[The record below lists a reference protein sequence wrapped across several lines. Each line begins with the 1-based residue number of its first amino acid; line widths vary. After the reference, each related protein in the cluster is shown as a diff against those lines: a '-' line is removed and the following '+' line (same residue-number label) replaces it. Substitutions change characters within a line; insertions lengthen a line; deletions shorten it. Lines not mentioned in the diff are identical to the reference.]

1 LKTRSTT
8 TTKNKEMTKDERK
21 SINRVFIKS
30 EIKVR
35 AVLYFDP
42 TYHGYCNT
50 NTFENA
56 INEK

>member
-1 LKTRSTT
+1 
-8 TTKNKEMTKDERK
+8 MTKDERK